1 MEGKGEET
9 AVRLERKKKE
19 IIEAK
24 HLHLHPITQNAHHLH
39 RNNTNM
45 ERFKRER
52 DDKQM
57 GGSNGVRRMFN
68 IVQVKNKKMK
78 QKERRGSC
86 FERKRETCSIEVLC

>member
-1 MEGKGEET
+1 MTHHGEFKVTVT
-9 AVRLERKKKE
+9 AVCHTKRDKKGKREGGRKGGFLLAVRVERQKKE

-52 DDKQM
+52 DDK
-57 GGSNGVRRMFN
+57 
-68 IVQVKNKKMK
+68 
-78 QKERRGSC
+78 
-86 FERKRETCSIEVLC
+86 